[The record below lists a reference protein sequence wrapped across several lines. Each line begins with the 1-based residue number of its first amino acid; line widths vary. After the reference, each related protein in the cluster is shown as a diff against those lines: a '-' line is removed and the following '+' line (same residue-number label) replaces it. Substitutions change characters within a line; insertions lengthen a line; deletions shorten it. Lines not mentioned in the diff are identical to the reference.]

1 MCLLHHESDVTTHF
15 INHVIQINGFFV
27 FFLYTYN
34 FFRAYDGEMKFIRH
48 RVNNIWNNVLKVSS
62 KNTLEVTGFK

>member
-27 FFLYTYN
+27 FYIHITFCD
-34 FFRAYDGEMKFIRH
+34 REMKFIRH